1 MLITA
6 TRIPDVKLIQPEVF
20 DDSRGFFM
28 ESWNARAYAE
38 VGIAADF
45 VQDNHSLSVRHTLRG
60 LHYQLD
66 QPQGKLVRCSR
77 GEVFDV
83 AVDLRMGSPT
93 RFQWVGT
100 YLSGDNKA
108 QFWIPPGFAHGFL
121 VLSDLAEIQYKCTE
135 FYSPDSEQCIHWADP
150 DLAIRWPQK
159 GPVLLSEK
167 DAQGRSL
174 AEAKLP
180 G

>member
-20 DDSRGFFM
+20 GDSRGFFM
-28 ESWNARAYAE
+28 ESWNARAFAE
-38 VGIAADF
+38 VGISADF

-83 AVDLRMGSPT
+83 AVDLRMGAPT

-108 QFWIPPGFAHGFL
+108 QIWIPPGFAHGFL
-121 VLSDLAEIQYKCTE
+121 VLSDVAEIQYKCTE
-135 FYSPDSEQCIHWADP
+135 FYSPASEQCIHWADP
-150 DLAIRWPQK
+150 ELAIRWPQE
-159 GPVLLSEK
+159 GSVRLSEK

-174 AEAKLP
+174 AEVKLP